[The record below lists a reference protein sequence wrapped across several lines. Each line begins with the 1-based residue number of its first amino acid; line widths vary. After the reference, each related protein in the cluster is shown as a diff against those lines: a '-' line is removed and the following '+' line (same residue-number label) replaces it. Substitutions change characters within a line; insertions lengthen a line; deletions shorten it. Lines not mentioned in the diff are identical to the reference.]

1 MAIFIC
7 ILIQILSYFTLA
19 TQARPMWWVS
29 TTSSSWS
36 RRVSLKKKWL
46 TRWLLLFD
54 IPSNWCQVKHIQING
69 KIHAKTIIRCFSPT
83 LLDFSGLSGF
93 VKMPNHVFSYHFTL
107 FSKVSV
113 GGLYLNL
120 TSLNVGLVWVR
131 LMGKEQ
137 LFRLVVQTELAFFP
151 ARCIFPARNIFC
163 HHLRKKFQLNRFLEE
178 GSVQLLP
185 ADQTYQVTS
194 FLSVPNMCYFC
205 AQVNFKKL
213 ETSVSNLVRD
223 ICTWQH
229 NGDKSVVD
237 AVFAKWVIRCHHS
250 EKIGTKKSPKSQRFV
265 QVRGAGWGNT
275 GCSGE
280 AHQGGRRHQALLS
293 SCWRRL
299 SGFSH
304 LLMQTNKTLLFTDD
318 IVWSAS
324 YWRLVHD
331 TIEHVLLLFN

>member
-83 LLDFSGLSGF
+83 LLDFSELSGF
-93 VKMPNHVFSYHFTL
+93 VKMPNHVFSYHFIL

-237 AVFAKWVIRCHHS
+237 AVFAKWES
-250 EKIGTKKSPKSQRFV
+250 
-265 QVRGAGWGNT
+265 
-275 GCSGE
+275 
-280 AHQGGRRHQALLS
+280 
-293 SCWRRL
+293 
-299 SGFSH
+299 
-304 LLMQTNKTLLFTDD
+304 
-318 IVWSAS
+318 
-324 YWRLVHD
+324 
-331 TIEHVLLLFN
+331 

>member
-93 VKMPNHVFSYHFTL
+93 VKMPNHVFSYHFIL

-137 LFRLVVQTELAFFP
+137 LFRLVVQTELA
-151 ARCIFPARNIFC
+151 RCQMYFSC
-163 HHLRKKFQLNRFLEE
+163 QK
-178 GSVQLLP
+178 
-185 ADQTYQVTS
+185 Y
-194 FLSVPNMCYFC
+194 FLSPFE
-205 AQVNFKKL
+205 KKDSSSTGSL
-213 ETSVSNLVRD
+213 RRALCSFFQRIRRIRSNQMRSD
-223 ICTWQH
+223 
-229 NGDKSVVD
+229 
-237 AVFAKWVIRCHHS
+237 
-250 EKIGTKKSPKSQRFV
+250 
-265 QVRGAGWGNT
+265 
-275 GCSGE
+275 
-280 AHQGGRRHQALLS
+280 
-293 SCWRRL
+293 
-299 SGFSH
+299 
-304 LLMQTNKTLLFTDD
+304 
-318 IVWSAS
+318 
-324 YWRLVHD
+324 
-331 TIEHVLLLFN
+331 

>member
-93 VKMPNHVFSYHFTL
+93 VKMPNHVFSYHFIL

-185 ADQTYQVTS
+185 ADQTYQVKS
-194 FLSVPNMCYFC
+194 NQIRSD
-205 AQVNFKKL
+205 
-213 ETSVSNLVRD
+213 VSGQ
-223 ICTWQH
+223 ICPLFH
-229 NGDKSVVD
+229 
-237 AVFAKWVIRCHHS
+237 
-250 EKIGTKKSPKSQRFV
+250 
-265 QVRGAGWGNT
+265 
-275 GCSGE
+275 
-280 AHQGGRRHQALLS
+280 
-293 SCWRRL
+293 
-299 SGFSH
+299 H
-304 LLMQTNKTLLFTDD
+304 LLF
-318 IVWSAS
+318 
-324 YWRLVHD
+324 
-331 TIEHVLLLFN
+331 F